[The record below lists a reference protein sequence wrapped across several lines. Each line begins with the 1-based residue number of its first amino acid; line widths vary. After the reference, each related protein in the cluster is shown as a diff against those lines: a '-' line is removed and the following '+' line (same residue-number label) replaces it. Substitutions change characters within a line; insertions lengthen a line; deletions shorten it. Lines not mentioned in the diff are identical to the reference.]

1 MNLLCLCR
9 RSKPTQACPNTG
21 RPSMNWTMLKSVQK
35 WRKWPWIKWGWGTEP
50 PPLRASPR
58 WRSSRSASLLAEDRT
73 SRGGKRH
80 THTHAS
86 LAGGQLKQ
94 FVKLIFSSLTHTTLF
109 SVSLSSRRVTHT
121 RSALRRTPGWGSM
134 GSGTVTESLKEAQM
148 DLSKVLNNSTS
159 L

>member
-9 RSKPTQACPNTG
+9 RSKPTPACPNTG
-21 RPSMNWTMLKSVQK
+21 RLSMNWTMLRSVQR

-80 THTHAS
+80 THKHIHR
-86 LAGGQLKQ
+86 LQVGN
-94 FVKLIFSSLTHTTLF
+94 
-109 SVSLSSRRVTHT
+109 
-121 RSALRRTPGWGSM
+121 
-134 GSGTVTESLKEAQM
+134 
-148 DLSKVLNNSTS
+148 LNNSPNLYFHLWHTQHS
-159 L
+159 SVCLCLPAEWHTPVQPSEGRLTEEIWAQALWQKVLKRPRRIFWKS